1 MKQTD
6 WLRELLASL
15 PPALEKP
22 PEDDS
27 DLHRLRHFDPDQDDL
42 GDVFDDVWHYASRDK
57 EFHGHW
63 AEALDWLD
71 ETVGL
76 DFSDLQA
83 RWKDVPDIA
92 VPEHVSD
99 KYGPDEPRGL
109 FGYLDQIR
117 LAYIVG
123 ADLAAIALCRVATE
137 LLIRYHYAG
146 DVPDAQNTRKTKLTG
161 EPGRGKL
168 NLIAHAESRC
178 EFLKSYNLAAK
189 INAASEILHN
199 PNAGETDERLHSI
212 EGRHRNPFRGLVVE
226 WMKVL
231 EEMISRVP

>member
-22 PEDDS
+22 PEDDP
-27 DLHRLRHFDPDQDDL
+27 DLEHFDPDR
-42 GDVFDDVWHYASRDK
+42 DDVGNVIARLYEFASSFGYG
-57 EFHGHW
+57 ES
-63 AEALDWLD
+63 AEALAWLED
-71 ETVGL
+71 TV
-76 DFSDLQA
+76 DLNFEQIQI
-83 RWKDVPDIA
+83 RWKEVPVVA
-92 VPEHVSD
+92 VPQEVSD
-99 KYGPDEPRGL
+99 KCGLDEPRGL

-117 LAYIVG
+117 LAYILG

-178 EFLKSYNLAAK
+178 EFLKNYNWAAK
-189 INAASEILHN
+189 VKAASEILHN

-226 WMKVL
+226 CMKVL